1 MGDLY
6 AARLRLGRHAAAAEL
21 APQVNDA
28 GRAPLLQD
36 LAEHPPYRIV
46 SGPETARAPWYK
58 GYPVPLLRVKLNG
71 ESVLMALDTGLNDL
85 LVDPTYARM
94 SDARTIPSQSLV
106 FWDGTRIL
114 VKHAVAPRLEL
125 GGLVVEDLPAGVVS
139 LRKWSQHVNPRAEP
153 IAGVIGLGLLRRF
166 TPTLDYRRQALELRR
181 PGVAYPVG
189 PDVRRVPFEIW
200 GENDLTV
207 YGSLNGGRRM
217 AMILMSGL
225 GGCGVAAPGGVLS
238 EIGVKPGTVSKI
250 VKGAGSVL
258 QGAPWTSVTVPT
270 VTVGPLVRTKVS
282 GWSGALDDAELWRH
296 GVRRDA
302 ILSHD
307 FFKDQR
313 VTIDWEKRELVVV
326 GKD

>member
-1 MGDLY
+1 
-6 AARLRLGRHAAAAEL
+6 
-21 APQVNDA
+21 VNDA

-313 VTIDWEKRELVVV
+313 VTIDWEKRELVVE